1 MTVKRIICEPTFSS
15 VIEDRLLY
23 YYLTKEDNDALVI
36 VGDENKASVVDFIK
50 KKMPEKKIFFD
61 NQEIILTEKNIKNRS
76 IDMVSAYLKLKLAQ
90 KFHVN
95 RRSLSATFILLEKL
109 SSITKKS
116 LFDSLVSLR
125 TTDSLELKKKLAVLQ
140 FDDSKQDRYLNS
152 FVQSSIQNFN
162 FFQQIIE
169 FLYIVH
175 KDKEQIKT
183 YFPLQPQ
190 KANNILIMTLS
201 SETIPMYKQVLLH
214 LILNMKMPCYLSKEA
229 SYYLL
234 RSYRESIKAMITMEI
249 TSNKISDGLYT
260 SNQVQEVDISLVSYD
275 VDSLISFATNNC
287 SSASVLQLSKKMLIK
302 WIDALSFRRMK
313 QKYFSITRNSL
324 NLIEVN
330 NSTIKKIREEDLIKA
345 IEELNQT
352 SNAQMVK
359 EENSKRTKVKHVLQS
374 PQISDTRLDQFGFPT
389 DSDDWY

>member
-15 VIEDRLLY
+15 VVEDRLLY

-36 VGDENKASVVDFIK
+36 VGDENKANVVDFIK

-95 RRSLSATFILLEKL
+95 SRSLSATFILLEKL

-140 FDDSKQDRYLNS
+140 FDDSKQDRYLHS

-175 KDKEQIKT
+175 KDKEQIKA

-260 SNQVQEVDISLVSYD
+260 SNQVQEVDVSLVSYD

-287 SSASVLQLSKKMLIK
+287 SSATVLQLSKKMLMK

-330 NSTIKKIREEDLIKA
+330 NSTLKKIREEDLIKA

-359 EENSKRTKVKHVLQS
+359 EKNSKRTKVKYALQS

>member
-15 VIEDRLLY
+15 VVEDRLLY

-36 VGDENKASVVDFIK
+36 VGDENKANVVDFIK

-95 RRSLSATFILLEKL
+95 SRSLSATFILLEKL

-140 FDDSKQDRYLNS
+140 FDDSKQDRYLHS

-260 SNQVQEVDISLVSYD
+260 SNQVQEVDVSLVSYD

-287 SSASVLQLSKKMLIK
+287 SSASVPQLSKEMLMK
-302 WIDALSFRRMK
+302 WIDTLSFRRMK

-330 NSTIKKIREEDLIKA
+330 NSTLKKIREEDLIKA
-345 IEELNQT
+345 IEELNQA

-359 EENSKRTKVKHVLQS
+359 EANSKRTKVKHVLQS

>member
-15 VIEDRLLY
+15 VVEDRLLY

-36 VGDENKASVVDFIK
+36 VGDENKANVVDFIK

-90 KFHVN
+90 RFHVN
-95 RRSLSATFILLEKL
+95 SRSLSATFILLEKL

-140 FDDSKQDRYLNS
+140 FDDSKQDRYLHS

-275 VDSLISFATNNC
+275 VGSLISFATNNC
-287 SSASVLQLSKKMLIK
+287 SSASVLQLSKKMLMK

-324 NLIEVN
+324 NLIEVS
-330 NSTIKKIREEDLIKA
+330 NSTLKKIREEDLIKA

-359 EENSKRTKVKHVLQS
+359 DKNSKRTKVKYALQS